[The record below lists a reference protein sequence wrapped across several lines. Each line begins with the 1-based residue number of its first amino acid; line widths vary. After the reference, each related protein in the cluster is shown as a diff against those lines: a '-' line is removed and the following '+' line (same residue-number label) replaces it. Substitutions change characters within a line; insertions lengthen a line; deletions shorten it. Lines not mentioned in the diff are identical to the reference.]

1 MDNHF
6 DKEID
11 NMANSNARKP
21 GLQSRPGDFTGR
33 QKEVLAKEHEDAVNE
48 RREELGLI
56 TAGRQAVKD
65 EGVIDLMSGE
75 PTLEGTD
82 ELIDAAA
89 RQPAVIEREP
99 EPQAV
104 RLDGGGQS
112 NIVVEELPEERPQ
125 AAVQKGEA
133 LTPELLNEPTLI
145 RSLYDIEDVT
155 IGYGNTFT
163 FREGYRYKVPR
174 WVAGHLEEKGL
185 ALVLSL
191 NPA

>member
-1 MDNHF
+1 
-6 DKEID
+6 
-11 NMANSNARKP
+11 MAQGNARKP

-33 QKEVLAKEHEDAVNE
+33 QKEVLQREHEEAVDA
-48 RREELGLI
+48 RRDELGLI
-56 TAGRQAVKD
+56 NAGKAAIKD
-65 EGVIDLMSGE
+65 EGVINLMSGD
-75 PTLEGTD
+75 PLLEGTD

-89 RQPAVIEREP
+89 REPGVIERPAAP
-99 EPQAV
+99 EAV

-112 NIVVEELPEERPQ
+112 SMVIEELPEERPQ
-125 AAVQKGEA
+125 AVVQKGEVV
-133 LTPELLNEPTLI
+133 TPELLNEPTLI